1 MREARPPGE
10 SKFQSTGHPARV
22 TSTVETRER
31 TLALVCFLPVEIKQ
45 RQGLDWRSW
54 KQLHEGRLITQP
66 NPLETINETIS
77 RDTKTIGCI
86 GEIQR

>member
-31 TLALVCFLPVEIKQ
+31 TLVCFLPVGIKQ

-54 KQLHEGRLITQP
+54 KQLHEGRLL

>member
-1 MREARPPGE
+1 MLQKRGWRLGGEGHRANSIVSHERSPPGE

-31 TLALVCFLPVEIKQ
+31 TLVCFLPVGIKQ

-54 KQLHEGRLITQP
+54 KQLHEGRLLNPTP
-66 NPLETINETIS
+66 N
-77 RDTKTIGCI
+77 
-86 GEIQR
+86 